1 MHAEA
6 PQCLG
11 KLWENWLEGFLVR
24 RWQGGS
30 SPGIGTETASRTWR
44 LLSKISDVLQVDFL
58 WLLTG
63 RKFSPAVEGD
73 KGALIPVYDLQD
85 FHTNSKIL
93 FYKRTLQDVG
103 ERGGAFYVGDLDLD
117 NAPEFLPGDI
127 CIADPSVQ
135 PRPKKMVVARLTDK
149 NLNLMARYIITG
161 RDNKG
166 LPVVTL
172 TPLNDGYPSFSS
184 DKDRFEVLA
193 VVVEHQ
199 RNLRNRDT

>member
-1 MHAEA
+1 M
-6 PQCLG
+6 
-11 KLWENWLEGFLVR
+11 
-24 RWQGGS
+24 
-30 SPGIGTETASRTWR
+30 ET
-44 LLSKISDVLQVDFL
+44 LSKISDVLQVDFL